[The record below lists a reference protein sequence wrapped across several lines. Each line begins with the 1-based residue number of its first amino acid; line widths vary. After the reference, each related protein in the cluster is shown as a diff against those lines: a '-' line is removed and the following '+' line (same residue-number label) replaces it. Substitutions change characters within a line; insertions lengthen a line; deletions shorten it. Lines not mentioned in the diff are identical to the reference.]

1 MMTVMMVLS
10 QMYIFY
16 FCVLLF
22 EAEYKVGFYLTL
34 SHPSIHNWY
43 IPALIT
49 HCLITHLTILVLSF
63 ITKLQIPPTVTGGD

>member
-49 HCLITHLTILVLSF
+49 HLTILVLSF

>member
-49 HCLITHLTILVLSF
+49 H
-63 ITKLQIPPTVTGGD
+63 